1 MDSRLAL
8 LTVARAYCTA
18 TGRSMARVA
27 TLIHDQ
33 GALFKKLEAG
43 GSCTIATFD
52 KAMRWFSDH
61 WPASAVWPEGV
72 TRPTPSDPTPTET
85 RTPEAA

>member
-8 LTVARAYCTA
+8 LTLARTYSAA
-18 TGRSMARVA
+18 TGRSLARIA

-52 KAMRWFSDH
+52 KAVHWFSDH
-61 WPASAVWPEGV
+61 WPADAAWPEGIV
-72 TRPTPSDPTPTET
+72 RPARTPASDPAPS
-85 RTPEAA
+85 EAA

>member
-1 MDSRLAL
+1 MTGLREQLLA
-8 LTVARAYCTA
+8 VANAYSQA
-18 TGRSMARVA
+18 SGRSLARVA

-43 GSCTIATFD
+43 GSCTIDTFD

-61 WPASAVWPEGV
+61 WPENESWPQGIA
-72 TRPTPSDPTPTET
+72 RPADTK
-85 RTPEAA
+85 PERAA